1 MRVIAEA
8 KRRFLRITLFL
19 VVLAGLTNV
28 FLVHNSLAVVYKYV
42 DKNGTESF
50 TNSLDSVPEKYR
62 KTAVIIKE
70 KRGREPKGPEA
81 PTPENKPEN
90 RPDNKLENKPGN
102 KGEGAAEQE
111 GNISK
116 IIRSAEEFVATGLFQ
131 AGAAVIVFLVLFIF
145 AGKIGSLLGFKD
157 IGSIFRIL
165 LVLLLLVYLYS
176 VYSKEVVNS
185 FTTIKQEVRGI
196 KKQSNEKDEKVRGI
210 LNDSP
215 NGNKK

>member
-1 MRVIAEA
+1 MLVIAEA
-8 KRRFLRITLFL
+8 KRRFLSIVLFF
-19 VVLAGLTNV
+19 VVLAGLSNV

-70 KRGREPKGPEA
+70 KRGREPKEPA
-81 PTPENKPEN
+81 VPSPENKPEN
-90 RPDNKLENKPGN
+90 KPDNKLENKPGN
-102 KGEGAAEQE
+102 KDESSAEQE
-111 GNISK
+111 GKISK

-131 AGAAVIVFLVLFIF
+131 TGAAVIVFLILFIF

-165 LVLLLLVYLYS
+165 LVLLLLVFLYS
-176 VYSKEVVNS
+176 IYSREVVDT
-185 FTTIKQEVRGI
+185 FTTIKQEVRSI

>member
-1 MRVIAEA
+1 MRVIAET

-19 VVLAGLTNV
+19 VVLAGLSNV

-70 KRGREPKGPEA
+70 KKGREPKGPEA
-81 PTPENKPEN
+81 PSPENKPE
-90 RPDNKLENKPGN
+90 NKLENKPGN
-102 KGEGAAEQE
+102 KGESAAEQE
-111 GNISK
+111 GKISK
-116 IIRSAEEFVATGLFQ
+116 IVRSAEDLVATGLFQ

-165 LVLLLLVYLYS
+165 LVLLLLVFLYS
-176 VYSKEVVNS
+176 VYSRETVNT
-185 FTTIKQEVRGI
+185 FTTIKREVRGI
-196 KKQSNEKDEKVRGI
+196 KKQSNEKDEKVKGI
-210 LNDSP
+210 LSDSP
-215 NGNKK
+215 DGNKK